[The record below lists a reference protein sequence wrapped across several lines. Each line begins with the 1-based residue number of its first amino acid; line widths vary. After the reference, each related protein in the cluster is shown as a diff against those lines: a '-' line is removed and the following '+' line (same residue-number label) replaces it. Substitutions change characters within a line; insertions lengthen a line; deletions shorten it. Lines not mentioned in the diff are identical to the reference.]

1 MRQCFTRTCIDVA
14 DAQRF
19 ARVAGLCPGA
29 RRESAVHALAE
40 RYVDD
45 QSVLDASWLSQ
56 VISATRAVG
65 CHDGAAKHFRRPW
78 IRMREAVLREA
89 DRRVEAHGG
98 DAAV

>member
-45 QSVLDASWLSQ
+45 ESVLDASWLSR
-56 VISATRAVG
+56 VIFATRAG
-65 CHDGAAKHFRRPW
+65 GLSRLS
-78 IRMREAVLREA
+78 REAPQAPV
-89 DRRVEAHGG
+89 HP
-98 DAAV
+98 DA

>member
-14 DAQRF
+14 DDQRF

-40 RYVDD
+40 RYVDY

-56 VISATRAVG
+56 VISDSSGLLSR
-65 CHDGAAKHFRRPW
+65 W
-78 IRMREAVLREA
+78 SREALQAPV
-89 DRRVEAHGG
+89 DP
-98 DAAV
+98 DA